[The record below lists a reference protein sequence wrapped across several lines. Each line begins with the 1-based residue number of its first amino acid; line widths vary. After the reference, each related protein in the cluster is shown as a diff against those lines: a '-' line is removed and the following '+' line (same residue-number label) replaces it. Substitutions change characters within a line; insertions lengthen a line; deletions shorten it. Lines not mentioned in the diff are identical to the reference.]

1 MFLPALF
8 CTENNCNLIN
18 KRDNRKQVGQELPK
32 ASIGFSPGIANA
44 TMVGKNF
51 KALAHFHRLTEYIVQ
66 CKHCDKTLSSKHT
79 SSNLTRHLIRNH
91 KLLART
97 IFAGEEGKMLAELKD
112 ELEASVSEDLSMELA
127 EGEGETKSA
136 VRGIM
141 GVKREQQEM
150 ERHNHEV
157 EMRNKVIGK
166 NNKLWA
172 HFIRISEFMAK
183 CMHCGKT
190 LSSKHSSSNL
200 MRHIV
205 RRHNN
210 LAKTLNHSHQHLM
223 TPKKEVFGSLER
235 RQAADPLEK
244 VNFDDVDS
252 IIEKVADHLDEEE
265 PFYEYVVDNSD
276 SVVVDRCDETE
287 PAEMQ
292 NMIPP
297 DSASLAD
304 TTTQLDEKL
313 KAETIYYNEMAEL
326 ARAKRRLIDLQTK
339 KLLLDMNVVDN

>member
-1 MFLPALF
+1 
-8 CTENNCNLIN
+8 
-18 KRDNRKQVGQELPK
+18 
-32 ASIGFSPGIANA
+32 
-44 TMVGKNF
+44 MVGKNF
-51 KALAHFHRLTEYIVQ
+51 KALSHFHRLTEYIVQ

-97 IFAGEEGKMLAELKD
+97 IFAGEEGKMLAELKE
-112 ELEASVSEDLSMELA
+112 ELDASISEDMEFQ

-136 VRGIM
+136 VRTIIGT
-141 GVKREQQEM
+141 KHDHL
-150 ERHNHEV
+150 ERHGHES
-157 EMRNKVIGK
+157 ELRNKVIGK

-183 CMHCGKT
+183 CKHCGKT

-210 LAKTLNHSHQHLM
+210 LAKTLNHSHHHLM
-223 TPKKEVFGSLER
+223 RGETKNEVFVGLER
-235 RQAADPLEK
+235 RQLSDPLEK

-252 IIEKVADHLDEEE
+252 IIEKVADHLDDEVTSISLQE
-265 PFYEYVVDNSD
+265 PFYEYVVDSSD
-276 SVVVDRCDETE
+276 NVVVDTRPDDPDPETE
-287 PAEMQ
+287 PEPVDLH
-292 NMIPP
+292 NLIPP
-297 DSASLAD
+297 DTASLAES
-304 TTTQLDEKL
+304 TTQLDEKL

>member
-1 MFLPALF
+1 
-8 CTENNCNLIN
+8 
-18 KRDNRKQVGQELPK
+18 
-32 ASIGFSPGIANA
+32 
-44 TMVGKNF
+44 MVGKNF
-51 KALAHFHRLTEYIVQ
+51 KALSHFHRLTEYIVQ

-112 ELEASVSEDLSMELA
+112 ELEASASEDLMEMN
-127 EGEGETKSA
+127 EGEGETKTA
-136 VRGIM
+136 VRTII
-141 GVKREQQEM
+141 GVKQELDRQM
-150 ERHNHEV
+150 HET

-210 LAKTLNHSHQHLM
+210 LAKTLNHSHHHLM
-223 TPKKEVFGSLER
+223 VPKKEVFGIER
-235 RQAADPLEK
+235 RQLSSDPLEK

-252 IIEKVADHLDEEE
+252 IIEKVADHLDDEVTSISLQE
-265 PFYEYVVDNSD
+265 PFYEYVVDNTD
-276 SVVVDRCDETE
+276 EVVDRSEDPE
-287 PAEMQ
+287 PADDP
-292 NMIPP
+292 NMLPHT
-297 DSASLAD
+297 DSMSVSE
-304 TTTQLDEKL
+304 TTTQLEEKL

-339 KLLLDMNVVDN
+339 KLLLDMNVVEN

>member
-1 MFLPALF
+1 
-8 CTENNCNLIN
+8 
-18 KRDNRKQVGQELPK
+18 
-32 ASIGFSPGIANA
+32 
-44 TMVGKNF
+44 MVGKNF

-112 ELEASVSEDLSMELA
+112 ELEASASEDLSMELT

-141 GVKREQQEM
+141 SVKREQEQM
-150 ERHNHEV
+150 ERHSQE

-205 RRHNN
+205 RRHTS

-223 TPKKEVFGSLER
+223 TPKKDSYSNLER
-235 RQAADPLEK
+235 RHAADPLEK

-276 SVVVDRCDETE
+276 SVVVDRCEEQE
-287 PAEMQ
+287 PADMQ

-297 DSASLAD
+297 DSASLAESS
-304 TTTQLDEKL
+304 TQLDEKL

>member
-1 MFLPALF
+1 
-8 CTENNCNLIN
+8 
-18 KRDNRKQVGQELPK
+18 
-32 ASIGFSPGIANA
+32 
-44 TMVGKNF
+44 MVGKNF

-66 CKHCDKTLSSKHT
+66 CKHCEKTLSSKHT

-91 KLLART
+91 KLLARS

-112 ELEASVSEDLSMELA
+112 ELEASASEDLSMEL
-127 EGEGETKSA
+127 GEGETKSA

-141 GVKREQQEM
+141 NAKLEQEQM
-150 ERHNHEV
+150 ERHSQE

-205 RRHNN
+205 RRHTS

-223 TPKKEVFGSLER
+223 TPKKDSYASLER

-252 IIEKVADHLDEEE
+252 IIEKVADHLEEEE

-276 SVVVDRCDETE
+276 SVVVDRCDEPE

-292 NMIPP
+292 NMIPQ
-297 DSASLAD
+297 DSASLAES
-304 TTTQLDEKL
+304 TTQLDEKL

>member
-1 MFLPALF
+1 
-8 CTENNCNLIN
+8 
-18 KRDNRKQVGQELPK
+18 
-32 ASIGFSPGIANA
+32 
-44 TMVGKNF
+44 MVGKNF
-51 KALAHFHRLTEYIVQ
+51 KALSHFHRLTEYIVQ

-112 ELEASVSEDLSMELA
+112 ELDASISEDLSMELQ

-136 VRGIM
+136 VRTII
-141 GVKREQQEM
+141 GVKQEQL
-150 ERHNHEV
+150 ERHSHDS

-183 CMHCGKT
+183 CKHCGKT

-210 LAKTLNHSHQHLM
+210 LAKTLNHSHHHLM
-223 TPKKEVFGSLER
+223 TPKNEVFAGLER
-235 RQAADPLEK
+235 RQMSDPLEK

-252 IIEKVADHLDEEE
+252 IIEKVADHLDDEVCGRSFYCSLRTCLHLRSLKVTSISLQE
-265 PFYEYVVDNSD
+265 PFYEYVVDSSD
-276 SVVVDRCDETE
+276 NAVVDTRQDEPDPE
-287 PAEMQ
+287 PADLHSLIQ
-292 NMIPP
+292 P
-297 DSASLAD
+297 DTASLAES
-304 TTTQLDEKL
+304 TTQLDEKL

>member
-1 MFLPALF
+1 
-8 CTENNCNLIN
+8 
-18 KRDNRKQVGQELPK
+18 
-32 ASIGFSPGIANA
+32 
-44 TMVGKNF
+44 MVGKNV
-51 KALAHFHRLTEYIVQ
+51 KALAHFHRLSEYIVQ

-97 IFAGEEGKMLAELKD
+97 VFAGEEGKMLAELKD
-112 ELEASVSEDLSMELA
+112 ELEASASEDLNMTMN
-127 EGEGETKSA
+127 EGEAEAKTA
-136 VRGIM
+136 VRTII
-141 GVKREQQEM
+141 GVKQDL
-150 ERHNHEV
+150 ERHSQES

-210 LAKTLNHSHQHLM
+210 LAKTLNHSHHHLM
-223 TPKKEVFGSLER
+223 SPKKDVVSIER
-235 RQAADPLEK
+235 RQLSAADPLEK

-252 IIEKVADHLDEEE
+252 IIEKVADHLDDEVTSISLQE

-276 SVVVDRCDETE
+276 VVLERSDDHDQTDV
-287 PAEMQ
+287 Q
-292 NMIPP
+292 SILPP
-297 DSASLAD
+297 DNVSISES
-304 TTTQLDEKL
+304 TTQLDEKL

-339 KLLLDMNVVDN
+339 KLLLDMNAEHN

>member
-1 MFLPALF
+1 
-8 CTENNCNLIN
+8 
-18 KRDNRKQVGQELPK
+18 
-32 ASIGFSPGIANA
+32 
-44 TMVGKNF
+44 MVGKNV
-51 KALAHFHRLTEYIVQ
+51 KALAHFHRLSEYIVQ

-97 IFAGEEGKMLAELKD
+97 VFAGEEGKMLAELKD
-112 ELEASVSEDLSMELA
+112 ELEASASEDLNMNMN
-127 EGEGETKSA
+127 EGEAEAKTA
-136 VRGIM
+136 VRTII
-141 GVKREQQEM
+141 GVKQDL
-150 ERHNHEV
+150 ERHSQES

-210 LAKTLNHSHQHLM
+210 LAKTLNHSHHHLM
-223 TPKKEVFGSLER
+223 SPKKDVVSIER
-235 RQAADPLEK
+235 RQLSAADPLEK

-252 IIEKVADHLDEEE
+252 IIEKVADHLDDEVTSISLQE

-276 SVVVDRCDETE
+276 VVLERSDDHDQTDV
-287 PAEMQ
+287 Q
-292 NMIPP
+292 SILPP
-297 DSASLAD
+297 DNVSISES
-304 TTTQLDEKL
+304 TTQLDEKL

-339 KLLLDMNVVDN
+339 KLLLDMNAEHN

>member
-1 MFLPALF
+1 
-8 CTENNCNLIN
+8 
-18 KRDNRKQVGQELPK
+18 
-32 ASIGFSPGIANA
+32 
-44 TMVGKNF
+44 MVGKNF

-66 CKHCDKTLSSKHT
+66 CKHCEKTLSSKHT

-91 KLLART
+91 KLLARS

-112 ELEASVSEDLSMELA
+112 ELEASASEDLSMEL
-127 EGEGETKSA
+127 GEGETKSA

-141 GVKREQQEM
+141 NAKLEQEQM
-150 ERHNHEV
+150 ERHSQE

-205 RRHNN
+205 RRHTS

-223 TPKKEVFGSLER
+223 TPKKDSYASLER

-252 IIEKVADHLDEEE
+252 IIEKVADHLEEE
-265 PFYEYVVDNSD
+265 VCPRTTSAPLPRFSLYMLSIFDLRSLRF
-276 SVVVDRCDETE
+276 RCRNPST
-287 PAEMQ
+287 
-292 NMIPP
+292 
-297 DSASLAD
+297 STLW
-304 TTTQLDEKL
+304 TTRTP
-313 KAETIYYNEMAEL
+313 
-326 ARAKRRLIDLQTK
+326 
-339 KLLLDMNVVDN
+339 

>member
-1 MFLPALF
+1 
-8 CTENNCNLIN
+8 
-18 KRDNRKQVGQELPK
+18 
-32 ASIGFSPGIANA
+32 
-44 TMVGKNF
+44 MVGKNV
-51 KALAHFHRLTEYIVQ
+51 KALAHFHRLSEYIVQ

-97 IFAGEEGKMLAELKD
+97 VFAGEEGKMLAELKD
-112 ELEASVSEDLSMELA
+112 ELEASASEDLNMSLN
-127 EGEGETKSA
+127 EGEAEAKTA
-136 VRGIM
+136 VRTII
-141 GVKREQQEM
+141 GVKQDL
-150 ERHNHEV
+150 ERHSQES

-210 LAKTLNHSHQHLM
+210 LAKTLNHSHHHLM
-223 TPKKEVFGSLER
+223 VPKKDVVSIER
-235 RQAADPLEK
+235 RQLSAADPLEK

-252 IIEKVADHLDEEE
+252 IIEKVADHLDDEVTSISLQE

-276 SVVVDRCDETE
+276 VVIDRSDDHEQADVQSILPGDNISVSE
-287 PAEMQ
+287 
-292 NMIPP
+292 
-297 DSASLAD
+297 S
-304 TTTQLDEKL
+304 TTQLDEKL

-339 KLLLDMNVVDN
+339 KLLLDMNAAHN

>member
-1 MFLPALF
+1 
-8 CTENNCNLIN
+8 
-18 KRDNRKQVGQELPK
+18 
-32 ASIGFSPGIANA
+32 
-44 TMVGKNF
+44 MVGKNF

-112 ELEASVSEDLSMELA
+112 ELEASASEDLSMELT

-141 GVKREQQEM
+141 SVKREQEQM
-150 ERHNHEV
+150 ERHSQE

-205 RRHNN
+205 RRHTS

-223 TPKKEVFGSLER
+223 TPKKESYSSLER

-252 IIEKVADHLDEEE
+252 IIEKVAEHLDEEE

-276 SVVVDRCDETE
+276 SVVVDRCEEQEQE

-297 DSASLAD
+297 DSVSLAES
-304 TTTQLDEKL
+304 TTQLDEKL

>member
-1 MFLPALF
+1 
-8 CTENNCNLIN
+8 
-18 KRDNRKQVGQELPK
+18 
-32 ASIGFSPGIANA
+32 
-44 TMVGKNF
+44 MVGKNF

-112 ELEASVSEDLSMELA
+112 ELEASASEDLSMELT

-141 GVKREQQEM
+141 SVKREQEQM
-150 ERHNHEV
+150 ERHSQE

-205 RRHNN
+205 RRHTS

-223 TPKKEVFGSLER
+223 TPKKDSYSNLER

-276 SVVVDRCDETE
+276 SVVVDRCEEQE
-287 PAEMQ
+287 PADMQ

-297 DSASLAD
+297 DSASLAES
-304 TTTQLDEKL
+304 TTQLDEKL

>member
-1 MFLPALF
+1 
-8 CTENNCNLIN
+8 
-18 KRDNRKQVGQELPK
+18 
-32 ASIGFSPGIANA
+32 
-44 TMVGKNF
+44 MVGKNV
-51 KALAHFHRLTEYIVQ
+51 KALAHFHRLSEYIVQ

-97 IFAGEEGKMLAELKD
+97 VFAGEEGKMLAELKD
-112 ELEASVSEDLSMELA
+112 ELEASASEDLNMSLN
-127 EGEGETKSA
+127 EGEAEAKTA
-136 VRGIM
+136 VRTII
-141 GVKREQQEM
+141 GVKQDL
-150 ERHNHEV
+150 ERHSQES

-210 LAKTLNHSHQHLM
+210 LAKTLNHSHHHLM
-223 TPKKEVFGSLER
+223 VPKKDVVSSIER
-235 RQAADPLEK
+235 RQLTVSDPLEK

-252 IIEKVADHLDEEE
+252 IIEKVADHLDDEVC
-265 PFYEYVVDNSD
+265 PQILSD
-276 SVVVDRCDETE
+276 LL
-287 PAEMQ
+287 
-292 NMIPP
+292 NM
-297 DSASLAD
+297 SG
-304 TTTQLDEKL
+304 
-313 KAETIYYNEMAEL
+313 
-326 ARAKRRLIDLQTK
+326 LQ
-339 KLLLDMNVVDN
+339 

>member
-1 MFLPALF
+1 
-8 CTENNCNLIN
+8 
-18 KRDNRKQVGQELPK
+18 
-32 ASIGFSPGIANA
+32 
-44 TMVGKNF
+44 MVGKNF

-97 IFAGEEGKMLAELKD
+97 IFAGEGGKMLAELKD
-112 ELEASVSEDLSMELA
+112 ELEASASEDLSMEL
-127 EGEGETKSA
+127 GEGETKSA

-141 GVKREQQEM
+141 STKLEQEQM
-150 ERHNHEV
+150 ERHSQE

-205 RRHNN
+205 RRHTS
-210 LAKTLNHSHQHLM
+210 LAKTLNHSHQHLT
-223 TPKKEVFGSLER
+223 TPKKESYASLER

-252 IIEKVADHLDEEE
+252 IIEKVADHLEEEVTSISLQE

-276 SVVVDRCDETE
+276 SVVVDRCEEPE

-297 DSASLAD
+297 DSASLAES
-304 TTTQLDEKL
+304 TTQLDEKL

-339 KLLLDMNVVDN
+339 KLLLDMNVVDH

>member
-1 MFLPALF
+1 
-8 CTENNCNLIN
+8 
-18 KRDNRKQVGQELPK
+18 
-32 ASIGFSPGIANA
+32 
-44 TMVGKNF
+44 MVGKNV
-51 KALAHFHRLTEYIVQ
+51 KALAHFHRLSEYIVQ

-97 IFAGEEGKMLAELKD
+97 VFAGEEGKMLAELKD
-112 ELEASVSEDLSMELA
+112 ELEASASEDLNMSLN
-127 EGEGETKSA
+127 EGEAEAKTA
-136 VRGIM
+136 VRTII
-141 GVKREQQEM
+141 GVKQDL
-150 ERHNHEV
+150 ERHSQES

-210 LAKTLNHSHQHLM
+210 LAKTLNHSHHHLM
-223 TPKKEVFGSLER
+223 VPKKDVVSSIER
-235 RQAADPLEK
+235 RQLTVSDPLEK

-252 IIEKVADHLDEEE
+252 IIEKVADHLDDEE

-276 SVVVDRCDETE
+276 VVIDRSDDQE
-287 PAEMQ
+287 PTDVQ
-292 NMIPP
+292 SILPGDNISIS
-297 DSASLAD
+297 DS
-304 TTTQLDEKL
+304 TTQLDEKL

-339 KLLLDMNVVDN
+339 KLLLDMNAAHH

>member
-1 MFLPALF
+1 
-8 CTENNCNLIN
+8 
-18 KRDNRKQVGQELPK
+18 
-32 ASIGFSPGIANA
+32 
-44 TMVGKNF
+44 MVGKNF

-112 ELEASVSEDLSMELA
+112 ELEASASEDLSMELT

-141 GVKREQQEM
+141 SVKREQEQM
-150 ERHNHEV
+150 ERHSQE

-205 RRHNN
+205 RRHTS

-223 TPKKEVFGSLER
+223 TPKKDSYSNLDR

-276 SVVVDRCDETE
+276 SVVVDRCEEQE
-287 PAEMQ
+287 PADMQ

-297 DSASLAD
+297 DSASLAES
-304 TTTQLDEKL
+304 TTQLDEKL

>member
-1 MFLPALF
+1 
-8 CTENNCNLIN
+8 
-18 KRDNRKQVGQELPK
+18 
-32 ASIGFSPGIANA
+32 
-44 TMVGKNF
+44 MVGKNF

-112 ELEASVSEDLSMELA
+112 ELEASASEDLSMELA

-141 GVKREQQEM
+141 GVKREQDQM
-150 ERHNHEV
+150 DRHNQE

-223 TPKKEVFGSLER
+223 TPKKETFSSIER

-276 SVVVDRCDETE
+276 SVVIDRCEE
-287 PAEMQ
+287 PEPTDMQ
-292 NMIPP
+292 NLIPA
-297 DSASLAD
+297 DTASLAES
-304 TTTQLDEKL
+304 TTQLDEKL

>member
-1 MFLPALF
+1 M
-8 CTENNCNLIN
+8 
-18 KRDNRKQVGQELPK
+18 
-32 ASIGFSPGIANA
+32 
-44 TMVGKNF
+44 MVGKNF

-112 ELEASVSEDLSMELA
+112 ELEASEDLSMELA

-141 GVKREQQEM
+141 GVKRDREQEQM
-150 ERHNHEV
+150 ERHSQEAA

-223 TPKKEVFGSLER
+223 TPKKEANSSGLER
-235 RQAADPLEK
+235 RQTAADPLEK

-276 SVVVDRCDETE
+276 NSVVVDRCEEPE
-287 PAEMQ
+287 PADMQ
-292 NMIPP
+292 NMMPP
-297 DSASLAD
+297 DNASLAES
-304 TTTQLDEKL
+304 TTQLDEKL

>member
-1 MFLPALF
+1 M
-8 CTENNCNLIN
+8 
-18 KRDNRKQVGQELPK
+18 
-32 ASIGFSPGIANA
+32 
-44 TMVGKNF
+44 MVGKNF

-112 ELEASVSEDLSMELA
+112 ELEASEDLSMELA

-141 GVKREQQEM
+141 GVKRDREQEQM
-150 ERHNHEV
+150 ERHSQEAA

-210 LAKTLNHSHQHLM
+210 LAKSLNHSHQHLM
-223 TPKKEVFGSLER
+223 TPKKEANSFSGLER
-235 RQAADPLEK
+235 RQTAADPLEK

-276 SVVVDRCDETE
+276 NSVVVDRCEETE
-287 PAEMQ
+287 PADMQ
-292 NMIPP
+292 NMMPP
-297 DSASLAD
+297 DNASLAES
-304 TTTQLDEKL
+304 TTQLDEKL

>member
-1 MFLPALF
+1 
-8 CTENNCNLIN
+8 
-18 KRDNRKQVGQELPK
+18 
-32 ASIGFSPGIANA
+32 
-44 TMVGKNF
+44 MVGKNV
-51 KALAHFHRLTEYIVQ
+51 KALAHFHRLSEYIVQ

-97 IFAGEEGKMLAELKD
+97 VFAGEEGKMLAELKD
-112 ELEASVSEDLSMELA
+112 ELEASASEDLNMSLN
-127 EGEGETKSA
+127 EGEAEAKTA
-136 VRGIM
+136 VRTII
-141 GVKREQQEM
+141 GVKQDL
-150 ERHNHEV
+150 ERHSQES

-210 LAKTLNHSHQHLM
+210 LAKTLNHSHHHLM
-223 TPKKEVFGSLER
+223 VPKKDVVSSMER
-235 RQAADPLEK
+235 RQLTVSDPLEK

-252 IIEKVADHLDEEE
+252 IIEKVADHLDDEVTSISLQE

-276 SVVVDRCDETE
+276 VVIDRSDDQEPTDVQSILPGDNISVS
-287 PAEMQ
+287 
-292 NMIPP
+292 
-297 DSASLAD
+297 DS
-304 TTTQLDEKL
+304 TTQLDEKL

-339 KLLLDMNVVDN
+339 KLLLDMNAAHH

>member
-1 MFLPALF
+1 M
-8 CTENNCNLIN
+8 
-18 KRDNRKQVGQELPK
+18 
-32 ASIGFSPGIANA
+32 
-44 TMVGKNF
+44 MVGKNF

-112 ELEASVSEDLSMELA
+112 ELEASEDLSMELA

-141 GVKREQQEM
+141 GVKRDREQEQM
-150 ERHNHEV
+150 ERHSQEAA

-210 LAKTLNHSHQHLM
+210 LAKSLNHSHQHLM
-223 TPKKEVFGSLER
+223 TPKKEANSFSGLER
-235 RQAADPLEK
+235 RQTAADPLEK

-252 IIEKVADHLDEEE
+252 IIEKVADHLDEE
-265 PFYEYVVDNSD
+265 V
-276 SVVVDRCDETE
+276 C
-287 PAEMQ
+287 
-292 NMIPP
+292 
-297 DSASLAD
+297 ASYPL
-304 TTTQLDEKL
+304 
-313 KAETIYYNEMAEL
+313 
-326 ARAKRRLIDLQTK
+326 R
-339 KLLLDMNVVDN
+339 LLLHTNPISGF

>member
-1 MFLPALF
+1 
-8 CTENNCNLIN
+8 
-18 KRDNRKQVGQELPK
+18 
-32 ASIGFSPGIANA
+32 
-44 TMVGKNF
+44 MVGKNF

-112 ELEASVSEDLSMELA
+112 ELEASASEDLSMELA

-141 GVKREQQEM
+141 GVKREREREQREL
-150 ERHNHEV
+150 ERHSHEA

-223 TPKKEVFGSLER
+223 TPKKEASSFGSLER
-235 RQAADPLEK
+235 RQTASDPLEK

-252 IIEKVADHLDEEE
+252 IIEKVADHLDEEVTSISLQE

-276 SVVVDRCDETE
+276 HSVVVDRCEETE
-287 PAEMQ
+287 HEPGDMQ
-292 NMIPP
+292 NLMPA
-297 DSASLAD
+297 DNASLAE

-339 KLLLDMNVVDN
+339 KLLLDMNVVADN

>member
-1 MFLPALF
+1 MPPNWPGAGE
-8 CTENNCNLIN
+8 TAT
-18 KRDNRKQVGQELPK
+18 P
-32 ASIGFSPGIANA
+32 GFAEA
-44 TMVGKNF
+44 AMVGKNF

-66 CKHCDKTLSSKHT
+66 CKHCEKTLSSKHT

-91 KLLART
+91 KLLARS

-112 ELEASVSEDLSMELA
+112 ELEASASEDLSMEL
-127 EGEGETKSA
+127 GEGETKSA

-141 GVKREQQEM
+141 NAKLEQEQM
-150 ERHNHEV
+150 ERHSQE

-205 RRHNN
+205 RRHTS

-223 TPKKEVFGSLER
+223 TPKKDSYASLER

-252 IIEKVADHLDEEE
+252 IIEKVADHLEEE
-265 PFYEYVVDNSD
+265 VCPRTTSAPLPTFSLYMLSIFDLRSLRF
-276 SVVVDRCDETE
+276 RCRNPST
-287 PAEMQ
+287 
-292 NMIPP
+292 
-297 DSASLAD
+297 STLW
-304 TTTQLDEKL
+304 TTRTPWWWTG
-313 KAETIYYNEMAEL
+313 AMS
-326 ARAKRRLIDLQTK
+326 RSRRRCRT
-339 KLLLDMNVVDN
+339 

>member
-1 MFLPALF
+1 
-8 CTENNCNLIN
+8 
-18 KRDNRKQVGQELPK
+18 
-32 ASIGFSPGIANA
+32 
-44 TMVGKNF
+44 MVGKNF
-51 KALAHFHRLTEYIVQ
+51 KALSHFHRLTEYIVQ

-112 ELEASVSEDLSMELA
+112 ELDASVSEDLSMELQ
-127 EGEGETKSA
+127 EVEGETKSA
-136 VRGIM
+136 VRTIIG
-141 GVKREQQEM
+141 GKHEHL
-150 ERHNHEV
+150 ERHSHES

-183 CMHCGKT
+183 CKHCGKT

-210 LAKTLNHSHQHLM
+210 LAKTLNHSHHHLM
-223 TPKKEVFGSLER
+223 TPKNEVFAGLER
-235 RQAADPLEK
+235 RQLSDPLEK

-252 IIEKVADHLDEEE
+252 IIEKVADHLDDEE
-265 PFYEYVVDNSD
+265 PFYEYVVDSSD
-276 SVVVDRCDETE
+276 NAVVDTRQDDPDPE
-287 PAEMQ
+287 PEPEPEPGDLHNLMAA
-292 NMIPP
+292 
-297 DSASLAD
+297 DTASLAES
-304 TTTQLDEKL
+304 TTQLEEKL